1 MVLFVGGRHHFFQAF
16 MLLFLS
22 VSFSNGYAEEN
33 ALRHYKILHVMSYH
47 SPWRW
52 TDDQL
57 QGFKDGLG
65 DASVEFKVL
74 QMDTKHNST
83 LQAKRA
89 KADEAKAMIKRWRPD
104 LVYTT
109 DDDAQQFV
117 SRFYI
122 NSNIPFVFSG
132 VNKAPGAY
140 GFEHSENI
148 TGVLEYEHFVG
159 SMNLLRAISPKVKRL
174 AVVFDDAPM
183 WPPTKARIKEGLK
196 KLPDVEL
203 VAWDDIKTFKEYKQK
218 MAQYQSTVDAV
229 ALIGIFNFKDEAG
242 ENVPYKTVLEWTAE
256 NSQLPDF
263 SFWVDRVHHGTLC
276 AVTVSGKEQGYAA
289 GQMARQILVEGIK
302 ARKIPFKPTAR
313 GVPVINLARAQKL
326 GIKVKS
332 TLLLSA
338 EIIQDFEWDK

>member
-1 MVLFVGGRHHFFQAF
+1 
-16 MLLFLS
+16 
-22 VSFSNGYAEEN
+22 
-33 ALRHYKILHVMSYH
+33 
-47 SPWRW
+47 
-52 TDDQL
+52 
-57 QGFKDGLG
+57 
-65 DASVEFKVL
+65 
-74 QMDTKHNST
+74 
-83 LQAKRA
+83 
-89 KADEAKAMIKRWRPD
+89 
-104 LVYTT
+104 
-109 DDDAQQFV
+109 
-117 SRFYI
+117 
-122 NSNIPFVFSG
+122 
-132 VNKAPGAY
+132 
-140 GFEHSENI
+140 
-148 TGVLEYEHFVG
+148 
-159 SMNLLRAISPKVKRL
+159 
-174 AVVFDDAPM
+174 
-183 WPPTKARIKEGLK
+183 
-196 KLPDVEL
+196 